1 MNNNEACQYIWI
13 TFSATSDVRLAI
25 IEAGVI
31 NASIVY
37 LLLKVVMRTKPKHRY
52 IRTYKVM
59 TAQNTTDQPL
69 KTLITSVM
77 TCPRCNSKMKPRS
90 LARCPRD
97 TLEALGHPK

>member
-37 LLLKVVMRTKPKHRY
+37 LLLKVVMRTQ
-52 IRTYKVM
+52 T
-59 TAQNTTDQPL
+59 
-69 KTLITSVM
+69 
-77 TCPRCNSKMKPRS
+77 
-90 LARCPRD
+90 
-97 TLEALGHPK
+97 